1 MGSSGGQVAG
11 KSRGTLCHE
20 LNVTRAARDVLAEAE
35 AEAEAKAE
43 AEAEVE
49 AITGSEE
56 E

>member
-1 MGSSGGQVAG
+1 M
-11 KSRGTLCHE
+11 
-20 LNVTRAARDVLAEAE
+20 TRAARDVLAEAE